1 MENSQN
7 LEKELYQF
15 RFIKDQLEF
24 TQGQYE
30 IFNAALNNL
39 LMIKTTLENIR
50 DSVQENEEILIPIG
64 GLISIRAIIKDAKKL
79 LLYVSQDTVIEK
91 SIDESVTFIDK
102 QIEQSKEQLQLL
114 GETIQKLQLNL
125 EGMGQSLQDKMG
137 KQPSN

>member
-1 MENSQN
+1 MEKSQN

-15 RFIKDQLEF
+15 RFMKDQLEF

-30 IFNAALNNL
+30 IFNAALSNL
-39 LMIKTTLENIR
+39 IMIKTTLENIR
-50 DSVQENEEILIPIG
+50 DNVQENEEILIPIG
-64 GLISIRAIIKDAKKL
+64 GLISIRATIKDTKKL

-91 SIDESVTFIDK
+91 SIGESVEFIDK

-137 KQPSN
+137 KQPSI